1 MPVEIREL
9 IIRAV
14 AEDPALSLPSDQEDR
29 ESLSEEAI
37 ISACVKEVMRIL
49 KKEKE
54 R

>member
-14 AEDPALSLPSDQEDR
+14 ADERSDVSSPSSVSAAPD
-29 ESLSEEAI
+29 EEAI
-37 ISACVKEVMRIL
+37 IAACVKEVLRIL